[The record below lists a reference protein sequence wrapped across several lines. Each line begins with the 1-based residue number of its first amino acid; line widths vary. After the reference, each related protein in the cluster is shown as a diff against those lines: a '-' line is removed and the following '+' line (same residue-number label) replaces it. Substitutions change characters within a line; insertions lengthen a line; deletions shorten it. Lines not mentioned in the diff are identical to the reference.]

1 MKKMLAMLLA
11 VAMIV
16 ACFAGCQ
23 SNAPV
28 DTNQPADSQQPTD
41 SNQPTDTTAPE
52 PVQPESNVGPDGRE
66 FADEQVYRTLYSSE
80 VTTMNYLVSGTT
92 YELVVGANT
101 IDSLVEN
108 DPYGNIVPCAAESWE
123 SEDETVTLI
132 VPAVKK
138 LNDNGELELV
148 SERTTEEANGQKW
161 TFHLRAGQYWYDADG
176 NQKDP
181 VTANDYVAAARYV
194 CDSAMDCSNSYLMD
208 GWIVNATERLGY
220 TAALLAEP
228 VEQGKEEGKDQDIV
242 IDADGVIWEGKDWD
256 EDKGVYTT
264 WVEIPLTNPED
275 LGVEAADDNTLV
287 YHLVKPRPYF
297 PTALQFG
304 TYWPAPA
311 ALLAE
316 LGENYALDNY
326 SMWFNGA
333 YILSTFKP
341 QEKRI
346 YTKNVNNWDA
356 EHIYIESIEQ
366 TYNAEASTIAPELFL
381 RGEVDY
387 ADIGSDIVADW
398 LSDPEK
404 SQMISSSR
412 VTGDYSY
419 FFGFNFE
426 PTFDAEY
433 EPENWVIAVNN
444 ENFRKAVF
452 HGIDRDGYL
461 AAKYPGDDPE
471 IHKINTITPKGFSVN
486 NGKDFVMY
494 GGLAKYTETESF
506 NEQLA
511 LEYRDKAKTELEA
524 AGCKFPIKVPVNY
537 NPSSSSWGNATVVL
551 EQQLE
556 NLLGADFI
564 DIIIVEYAGGSG
576 FLDAT
581 RRNGN
586 YALQELNW
594 GADFMDPE
602 TWADPF
608 ERENSYNF
616 FCHDTENYRVFQN
629 TKTAETNALIDQ
641 YYALVDEARTKT
653 GDMDERFEAFA
664 AAESFYIDHAIVV
677 PGFISGGSY
686 CATKLN
692 GFEGQYAMMGQS
704 SSRYKGQ
711 HLYKTAMS
719 QDMFDAQYN
728 EWYASMGN

>member
-41 SNQPTDTTAPE
+41 SNQPTDTTTPE

-181 VTANDYVAAARYV
+181 GTANDYVAAARYV

-208 GWIVNATERLGY
+208 GWIVNATERLDY

-242 IDADGVIWEGKDWD
+242 IDADGVIWEGKGWD
-256 EDKGVYTT
+256 EEKGVYTT

-461 AAKYPGDDPE
+461 AAKFPGDDPE
-471 IHKINTITPKGFSVN
+471 IHKINTVTPKGFSVN
-486 NGKDFVMY
+486 NGKDYVMY

-524 AGCKFPIKVPVNY
+524 AGCKFPIKVPINY
-537 NPSSSSWGNATVVL
+537 NSSSSTWGNATVVL

-556 NLLGADFI
+556 DLLGADFI
-564 DIIIVEYAGGSG
+564 VVSYSG
-576 FLDAT
+576 NSFLKET

-616 FCHDTENYRVFQN
+616 FCHDTDTYNVYRD
-629 TKTAETNALIDQ
+629 TKTEETNALIDQ

>member
-1 MKKMLAMLLA
+1 MKKTLAMLLA
-11 VAMIV
+11 VMMIV

-23 SNAPV
+23 GNTPANT
-28 DTNQPADSQQPTD
+28 DQPGGTETQQPTE
-41 SNQPTDTTAPE
+41 STQPTEAPVE
-52 PVQPESNVGPDGRE
+52 PEPESNIGPDGRE
-66 FADEQVYRTLYSSE
+66 FADEQVYRSLYSSE

-108 DPYGNIVPCAAESWE
+108 DTFGNILPCGAESWE
-123 SEDETVTLI
+123 VSEDGLT
-132 VPAVKK
+132 
-138 LNDNGELELV
+138 
-148 SERTTEEANGQKW
+148 W

-194 CDSAMDCSNSYLMD
+194 CDSAMDSNNSYLMD
-208 GWIVNATERLGY
+208 GWIVNAEELINY
-220 TAALLAEP
+220 TAAQLAEP
-228 VEQGKEEGKDQDIV
+228 VEQGTEAGEDQDIV
-242 IDADGVIWEGKDWD
+242 VDANGILYEGSDWNEETEKYD
-256 EDKGVYTT
+256 T
-264 WVEIPLTNPED
+264 WTEIPAVTPED
-275 LGVEAADDNTLV
+275 LGVEAVDDLTLV
-287 YHLVKPRPYF
+287 YHMVKPRPYF
-297 PTALQFG
+297 LTALQFG

-311 ALLAE
+311 SLLAE
-316 LGENYALDNY
+316 LGDAYGLDNY

-333 YILSTFKP
+333 YILSEFKP

-356 EHIYIESIEQ
+356 EHIYIERIEQ
-366 TYNAEASTIAPELFL
+366 ICNTEAATLEPEMFL
-381 RGEVDY
+381 RGEVDG
-387 ADIGSDIVADW
+387 AGIGSDIVADW

-404 SQMISSSR
+404 SQMISTTR

-426 PTFDAEY
+426 PKFDAEY

-452 HGIDRDGYL
+452 HGIDRDGYI
-461 AAKYPGDDPE
+461 AAKYPGDDPS
-471 IHKINTITPKGFSVN
+471 IHKINTVTPKGFSVN
-486 NGKDFVMY
+486 NGKDYVFY
-494 GGLAKYTETESF
+494 GGLAKYTENDSF
-506 NEQLA
+506 DPELA
-511 LEYRDKAKTELEA
+511 VQFRDAAKAELEA

-537 NPSSSSWGNATVVL
+537 NTNSTTWANCTVVL

-556 NLLGADFI
+556 ELLGADFI
-564 DIIIVEYAGGSG
+564 DIIVVPYSGSS
-576 FLDAT
+576 FLNET

-608 ERENSYNF
+608 DHKNSYNF
-616 FCHDTENYRVFQN
+616 FCNETLEQDGINQY
-629 TKTAETNALIDQ
+629 TKTEETAALIDQ
-641 YYALVDEARTKT
+641 YFELVAAAREET
-653 GDMDERFEAFA
+653 GDMDARYEAFA

-686 CATKLN
+686 QATKLN

-711 HLYKTAMS
+711 HVYKTAMS
-719 QDMFDAQYN
+719 QDMFDAQYA
-728 EWYASMGN
+728 EWTAAMEG

>member
-41 SNQPTDTTAPE
+41 SNQPTDTTTPE

-123 SEDETVTLI
+123 SEDETVSLI

-208 GWIVNATERLGY
+208 GWIVNATERLDY

-275 LGVEAADDNTLV
+275 LSVEAVDENTLV

-387 ADIGSDIVADW
+387 ADISSDIVADW

-471 IHKINTITPKGFSVN
+471 IHKINTVTPKGFSVN

-511 LEYRDKAKTELEA
+511 VEYRDKAKTELEA
-524 AGCKFPIKVPVNY
+524 AGCKFPIKVPINY
-537 NPSSSSWGNATVVL
+537 NSSSSSWGNATVVL

-564 DIIIVEYAGGSG
+564 DIIVVSYSG
-576 FLDAT
+576 NSFLKET

-616 FCHDTENYRVFQN
+616 FCHDTDTYNVYRD
-629 TKTAETNALIDQ
+629 TKTEESNALIDQ

>member
-1 MKKMLAMLLA
+1 MKKTLAMLLA
-11 VAMIV
+11 VMMIV

-23 SNAPV
+23 GNTPANT
-28 DTNQPADSQQPTD
+28 DQPGGTETQQPTE
-41 SNQPTDTTAPE
+41 STQPTEAPVE
-52 PVQPESNVGPDGRE
+52 PEPESNIGPDGRE
-66 FADEQVYRTLYSSE
+66 FADEQVYRSLYSSE
-80 VTTMNYLVSGTT
+80 VTTMNYLVSSTT

-108 DPYGNIVPCAAESWE
+108 DTYGNILPCGAESWE
-123 SEDETVTLI
+123 VSEDGLT
-132 VPAVKK
+132 
-138 LNDNGELELV
+138 
-148 SERTTEEANGQKW
+148 W

-194 CDSAMDCSNSYLMD
+194 CDSAMDSNNSYLMD
-208 GWIVNATERLGY
+208 GWIVNAEELLNY
-220 TAALLAEP
+220 TAAQLAEP
-228 VEQGKEEGKDQDIV
+228 VEQGTEAGEDQDYV
-242 IDADGVIWEGKDWD
+242 IDANGIIYEGSDWNKETEKYD
-256 EDKGVYTT
+256 T
-264 WVEIPLTNPED
+264 WTEVPAVTPED
-275 LGVEAADDNTLV
+275 LGVEAVDELTLV
-287 YHLVKPRPYF
+287 YHLVKARPYF
-297 PTALQFG
+297 LTALQFG

-311 ALLAE
+311 SLLAE
-316 LGENYALDNY
+316 LGDAYGLDNY

-333 YILSTFKP
+333 YILSEFKP

-356 EHIYIESIEQ
+356 EHVYIERIEQ
-366 TYNAEASTIAPELFL
+366 ICNTEAATLEPEMFL
-381 RGEVDY
+381 RGEVDG
-387 ADIGSDIVADW
+387 AGIGSDIVADW
-398 LSDPEK
+398 MSDPEK
-404 SQMISSSR
+404 SQMISTTR

-426 PTFDAEY
+426 PKFDAEY

-452 HGIDRDGYL
+452 HGIDRDGYI
-461 AAKYPGDDPE
+461 AAKYPGDDPS
-471 IHKINTITPKGFSVN
+471 IHKINTVTPKGFSVN
-486 NGKDFVMY
+486 EGKDYVFY
-494 GGLAKYTETESF
+494 GGLAKYTEGESF
-506 NEQLA
+506 DPELA
-511 LEYRDKAKTELEA
+511 VQFRDAAKAELEA

-537 NPSSSSWGNATVVL
+537 NTNSTTWANCTVVL

-556 NLLGADFI
+556 ELLGADFI
-564 DIIIVEYAGGSG
+564 DIIVVPYSGSD
-576 FLDAT
+576 FLNAT

-608 ERENSYNF
+608 ERKNNYNF
-616 FCHDTENYRVFQN
+616 FCHETDTYRVFQD

-641 YYALVDEARTKT
+641 YYELVDAAREET
-653 GDMDERFEAFA
+653 GDMNARYEAFA

-686 CATKLN
+686 QATKLN

-711 HLYKTAMS
+711 HVYKTAMS
-719 QDMFDAQYN
+719 QDMFDAQYA
-728 EWYASMGN
+728 EWTAAMEG

>member
-1 MKKMLAMLLA
+1 MKKTLAMLLA
-11 VAMIV
+11 VMMIV

-23 SNAPV
+23 GNTPANT
-28 DTNQPADSQQPTD
+28 DQPGGTETQQPTE
-41 SNQPTDTTAPE
+41 STQPTEAPVE
-52 PVQPESNVGPDGRE
+52 PEPESNIGPDGRE
-66 FADEQVYRTLYSSE
+66 FADEQVYRSLYSSE
-80 VTTMNYLVSGTT
+80 VTTMNYLVSSTT

-108 DPYGNIVPCAAESWE
+108 DTYGNILPCGAESWE
-123 SEDETVTLI
+123 VSEDGLT
-132 VPAVKK
+132 
-138 LNDNGELELV
+138 
-148 SERTTEEANGQKW
+148 W

-194 CDSAMDCSNSYLMD
+194 CDSAMDSNNSYLMD
-208 GWIVNATERLGY
+208 GWIVNAEELINY
-220 TAALLAEP
+220 TAAQLAEP
-228 VEQGKEEGKDQDIV
+228 VEQGTEAGEDQDIV
-242 IDADGVIWEGKDWD
+242 VDANGILYEGSEWNKETEKYD
-256 EDKGVYTT
+256 T
-264 WVEIPLTNPED
+264 WTEIPAVAPED
-275 LGVEAADDNTLV
+275 LGVEAVDDLTLV
-287 YHLVKPRPYF
+287 YHMVKPCPYF
-297 PTALQFG
+297 LTALQFG

-311 ALLAE
+311 SLLAE
-316 LGENYALDNY
+316 LGDAYGLDNY

-333 YILSTFKP
+333 YILSEFKP

-356 EHIYIESIEQ
+356 EHIYIERIEQ
-366 TYNAEASTIAPELFL
+366 ICNTEAATLEPEMFL
-381 RGEVDY
+381 RGEVDG
-387 ADIGSDIVADW
+387 AGIGSDIVADW

-412 VTGDYSY
+412 VTADYSY

-426 PTFDAEY
+426 PKFDAEY

-452 HGIDRDGYL
+452 HGINRDEYL
-461 AAKYPGDDPE
+461 AAKYPGDDPS
-471 IHKINTITPKGFSVN
+471 IHKINTVTPKGFSVN
-486 NGKDFVMY
+486 EGKDYVFY
-494 GGLAKYTETESF
+494 GGLAKYTENDSF
-506 NEQLA
+506 DPELA
-511 LEYRDKAKTELEA
+511 VQFRDAAKAELEA
-524 AGCKFPIKVPVNY
+524 AGCKFPIKVPINY
-537 NPSSSSWGNATVVL
+537 NTNSTTWANCTVVL

-556 NLLGADFI
+556 GLLGADFI
-564 DIIIVEYAGGSG
+564 DIIVVPYPGSD
-576 FLDAT
+576 FLNET

-608 ERENSYNF
+608 ERKNNYNF
-616 FCHDTENYRVFQN
+616 FCHETDTYRVFQD
-629 TKTAETNALIDQ
+629 TKTEETNALIDQ
-641 YYALVDEARTKT
+641 YYELVDAAREETS
-653 GDMDERFEAFA
+653 DMDARFEAFA

-686 CATKLN
+686 QATKLN

-711 HLYKTAMS
+711 HVYKTAMS
-719 QDMFDAQYN
+719 QDMFDAQYA
-728 EWYASMGN
+728 EWTAAMEG

>member
-1 MKKMLAMLLA
+1 MKKTLAMLLA
-11 VAMIV
+11 VMMIV

-23 SNAPV
+23 GNTPANT
-28 DTNQPADSQQPTD
+28 DQPGGTETQQPTE
-41 SNQPTDTTAPE
+41 STQPTEAPVE
-52 PVQPESNVGPDGRE
+52 PEPESNIGPDGRE
-66 FADEQVYRTLYSSE
+66 FADEQVYRSLYSSE
-80 VTTMNYLVSGTT
+80 VTTMNYLVSSTT

-108 DPYGNIVPCAAESWE
+108 DTYGNILPCGAESWE
-123 SEDETVTLI
+123 VSEDGLT
-132 VPAVKK
+132 
-138 LNDNGELELV
+138 
-148 SERTTEEANGQKW
+148 W

-194 CDSAMDCSNSYLMD
+194 CDSAMDSNNSYLMD
-208 GWIVNATERLGY
+208 GWIVNAEELLNY
-220 TAALLAEP
+220 TAAQLAEP
-228 VEQGKEEGKDQDIV
+228 VEQGTEAGEDQDYV
-242 IDADGVIWEGKDWD
+242 IDANGIIYEGSDWNKETEKYD
-256 EDKGVYTT
+256 T
-264 WVEIPLTNPED
+264 WTEVPAVTPED
-275 LGVEAADDNTLV
+275 LGVEAVDDLTLV
-287 YHLVKPRPYF
+287 YHLVKARPYF
-297 PTALQFG
+297 LTALQFG

-311 ALLAE
+311 SLLAE
-316 LGENYALDNY
+316 RGDCYGLDNY

-333 YILSTFKP
+333 YILSEFKP

-356 EHIYIESIEQ
+356 EHVYIERIEQ
-366 TYNAEASTIAPELFL
+366 ICNTEAATLEPEMFL
-381 RGEVDY
+381 RGEVDG
-387 ADIGSDIVADW
+387 AGIGSDIVADW
-398 LSDPEK
+398 MSDPEK
-404 SQMISSSR
+404 SQMISTTR

-426 PTFDAEY
+426 PKFDAEY

-452 HGIDRDGYL
+452 HGIDRDGYI
-461 AAKYPGDDPE
+461 AAKYPGDDPS
-471 IHKINTITPKGFSVN
+471 IHKINTVTPKGFSVN
-486 NGKDFVMY
+486 EGKDYVFY
-494 GGLAKYTETESF
+494 GGLAKYTEGESF
-506 NEQLA
+506 DPELA
-511 LEYRDKAKTELEA
+511 VQFRDAAKAELEA

-537 NPSSSSWGNATVVL
+537 NTNSTTWANCTVVL

-556 NLLGADFI
+556 ELLGADFI
-564 DIIIVEYAGGSG
+564 DIIVVPYSGSD
-576 FLDAT
+576 FLNAT

-608 ERENSYNF
+608 ERKNNYNF
-616 FCHDTENYRVFQN
+616 FCHETDTYRVFQD

-641 YYALVDEARTKT
+641 YYELVDAAREET
-653 GDMDERFEAFA
+653 GDMNARYEAFA

-686 CATKLN
+686 QATKLN
-692 GFEGQYAMMGQS
+692 AFEGQYAMMGQS

-711 HLYKTAMS
+711 HVYKTAMS
-719 QDMFDAQYN
+719 QDMFDAQYA
-728 EWYASMGN
+728 EWTAAMEG

>member
-208 GWIVNATERLGY
+208 GWIVNATERLDY

-471 IHKINTITPKGFSVN
+471 IHKINTVTPKGFSVN

-524 AGCKFPIKVPVNY
+524 AGCKFPIKVPINY
-537 NPSSSSWGNATVVL
+537 NSSSGTWGNATVVL

-564 DIIIVEYAGGSG
+564 DIIVVSYSG
-576 FLDAT
+576 NSFLKET

-616 FCHDTENYRVFQN
+616 FCHDTDTYNVYRD
-629 TKTAETNALIDQ
+629 TKTEETNALIDQ

>member
-1 MKKMLAMLLA
+1 MKKTLAMLLA
-11 VAMIV
+11 VMMIV

-23 SNAPV
+23 GNTPANT
-28 DTNQPADSQQPTD
+28 DQPGGTETQQPTE
-41 SNQPTDTTAPE
+41 STQPTEAPVE
-52 PVQPESNVGPDGRE
+52 PEPESNIGPDGRE
-66 FADEQVYRTLYSSE
+66 FADEQVYRSLYSSE
-80 VTTMNYLVSGTT
+80 VTTMNYLVSSTT

-108 DPYGNIVPCAAESWE
+108 DTYGNILPCGAESWE
-123 SEDETVTLI
+123 VSEDGLT
-132 VPAVKK
+132 
-138 LNDNGELELV
+138 
-148 SERTTEEANGQKW
+148 W

-194 CDSAMDCSNSYLMD
+194 CDSAMDSNNSYLMD
-208 GWIVNATERLGY
+208 GWIVNAEELLNY
-220 TAALLAEP
+220 TAAQLAEP
-228 VEQGKEEGKDQDIV
+228 VEQGTEAGEDQDYV
-242 IDADGVIWEGKDWD
+242 IDANGIIYEGSDWNKETEKYD
-256 EDKGVYTT
+256 T
-264 WVEIPLTNPED
+264 WTEVPAVTPED
-275 LGVEAADDNTLV
+275 LGVEAVDDLTLV
-287 YHLVKPRPYF
+287 YHLVKARPYF
-297 PTALQFG
+297 LTALQFG

-311 ALLAE
+311 SLLAE
-316 LGENYALDNY
+316 LGDAYGLDNY

-333 YILSTFKP
+333 YILSEFKP

-356 EHIYIESIEQ
+356 EHVYIERIEQ
-366 TYNAEASTIAPELFL
+366 ICNTEAATLEPEMFL
-381 RGEVDY
+381 RGEVDG
-387 ADIGSDIVADW
+387 AGIGSDIVADW
-398 LSDPEK
+398 MSDPEK
-404 SQMISSSR
+404 SQMISTTR

-426 PTFDAEY
+426 PKFDAEY

-452 HGIDRDGYL
+452 HGIDRDGYI
-461 AAKYPGDDPE
+461 AAKYPGDDPS
-471 IHKINTITPKGFSVN
+471 IHKINTVTPKGFSVN
-486 NGKDFVMY
+486 EGKDYVFY
-494 GGLAKYTETESF
+494 GGLAKYTEGESF
-506 NEQLA
+506 DPELA
-511 LEYRDKAKTELEA
+511 VQFRDAAKAELEA

-537 NPSSSSWGNATVVL
+537 NTNSTTWANCTVVL

-556 NLLGADFI
+556 ELLGADFI
-564 DIIIVEYAGGSG
+564 DIIVVPYSGSD
-576 FLDAT
+576 FLNAT

-608 ERENSYNF
+608 ERKNNYNF
-616 FCHDTENYRVFQN
+616 FCHETDTYRVFQD

-641 YYALVDEARTKT
+641 YYELVDAAREET
-653 GDMDERFEAFA
+653 GDMNARYEAFA

-686 CATKLN
+686 QATRLN

-711 HLYKTAMS
+711 HVYKTAMS
-719 QDMFDAQYN
+719 QDMFDAQYA
-728 EWYASMGN
+728 EWTAAMEG

>member
-1 MKKMLAMLLA
+1 MKKTLAMLLA
-11 VAMIV
+11 VMMIV

-23 SNAPV
+23 GTTPANT
-28 DTNQPADSQQPTD
+28 DQPSGTETQQPTE
-41 SNQPTDTTAPE
+41 STQPTEAPVE
-52 PVQPESNVGPDGRE
+52 PEPESNIGPDGRE
-66 FADEQVYRTLYSSE
+66 FADEQVYRSLYSSE
-80 VTTMNYLVSGTT
+80 VATMNYLVSGTT

-108 DPYGNIVPCAAESWE
+108 DTYGNILPCGAESWE
-123 SEDETVTLI
+123 VSEDGLT
-132 VPAVKK
+132 
-138 LNDNGELELV
+138 
-148 SERTTEEANGQKW
+148 W

-194 CDSAMDCSNSYLMD
+194 CDSAMDCANSYLMD
-208 GWIVNATERLGY
+208 GWIVNAEELLNY
-220 TAALLAEP
+220 TAALLASP
-228 VEQGKEEGKDQDIV
+228 VEQGTEVGEEQDLVVDANGIIYEGSDWNKETEKYD
-242 IDADGVIWEGKDWD
+242 
-256 EDKGVYTT
+256 T
-264 WVEIPLTNPED
+264 WTEIPAVTPEE
-275 LGVEAADDNTLV
+275 LGVEAVDDLTLV

-297 PTALQFG
+297 LTALQFG

-311 ALLAE
+311 SLLAE
-316 LGENYALDNY
+316 LGDAYGLDNY

-333 YILSTFKP
+333 YILSEFKP

-356 EHIYIESIEQ
+356 EHIYIERIEQ
-366 TYNAEASTIAPELFL
+366 TCNTEAATLAPELFL
-381 RGEVDY
+381 RGEIDY

-412 VTGDYSY
+412 VIGDYSY

-426 PTFDAEY
+426 PKFDAEY

-452 HGIDRDGYL
+452 HGINRDEYL
-461 AAKYPGDDPE
+461 AAKYPGDDPS
-471 IHKINTITPKGFSVN
+471 IHKINTVTPKGFSVN
-486 NGKDFVMY
+486 EGKDYVFY
-494 GGLAKYTETESF
+494 GGLAKYTEGESF
-506 NEQLA
+506 DPELA
-511 LEYRDKAKTELEA
+511 VQFRDAAKAELEA

-537 NPSSSSWGNATVVL
+537 NTSSTTWANCTVVL

-556 NLLGADFI
+556 ELLGADFI
-564 DIIIVEYAGGSG
+564 DIIVVPYSGSY
-576 FLDAT
+576 FLKET

-608 ERENSYNF
+608 DHKNSYNF
-616 FCHDTENYRVFQN
+616 FCNETLEQDGINQY
-629 TKTAETNALIDQ
+629 TKTEETAALIDQ
-641 YYALVDEARTKT
+641 YFELVAAAREETS
-653 GDMDERFEAFA
+653 DMNARYEAFA

-686 CATKLN
+686 QATKLN

-711 HLYKTAMS
+711 HVYKTAMS
-719 QDMFDAQYN
+719 QDMFDAQYA
-728 EWYASMGN
+728 EWTAAMEG

>member
-1 MKKMLAMLLA
+1 MKKTLAMLLA
-11 VAMIV
+11 VMMIV

-23 SNAPV
+23 GNTPANT
-28 DTNQPADSQQPTD
+28 DQPSETETQQPTE
-41 SNQPTDTTAPE
+41 STQPTEAPVE
-52 PVQPESNVGPDGRE
+52 PEPESNIGPDGRE
-66 FADEQVYRTLYSSE
+66 FADEQVYRSLYSSE
-80 VTTMNYLVSGTT
+80 VTTMNYLVSSTT

-108 DPYGNIVPCAAESWE
+108 DTYGNILPCGAESWE
-123 SEDETVTLI
+123 VSEDGLT
-132 VPAVKK
+132 
-138 LNDNGELELV
+138 
-148 SERTTEEANGQKW
+148 W

-194 CDSAMDCSNSYLMD
+194 CDSAMDSNNSYLMD
-208 GWIVNATERLGY
+208 GWIVNAEELLNY
-220 TAALLAEP
+220 TAAQLAEP
-228 VEQGKEEGKDQDIV
+228 VEQGTEAGEDQDYV
-242 IDADGVIWEGKDWD
+242 IDANGIIYEGTDWNKETEKYD
-256 EDKGVYTT
+256 T
-264 WVEIPLTNPED
+264 WTEVPAVTPED
-275 LGVEAADDNTLV
+275 LGVEAVDDLTLV
-287 YHLVKPRPYF
+287 YHLVKARPYF
-297 PTALQFG
+297 LTALQFG

-311 ALLAE
+311 SLLAE
-316 LGENYALDNY
+316 LGDAYGLDNY

-333 YILSTFKP
+333 YILSEFKP

-356 EHIYIESIEQ
+356 EHVYIERIEQ
-366 TYNAEASTIAPELFL
+366 ICNTEAATLEPEMFL
-381 RGEVDY
+381 RGEVDG
-387 ADIGSDIVADW
+387 AGIGSDIVADW
-398 LSDPEK
+398 MSDPEK
-404 SQMISSSR
+404 SQMISTTR

-426 PTFDAEY
+426 PKFDAEY

-452 HGIDRDGYL
+452 HGIDRDGYI
-461 AAKYPGDDPE
+461 AAKYPGDDPS
-471 IHKINTITPKGFSVN
+471 IHKINTVTPKGFSVN
-486 NGKDFVMY
+486 EGKDYVFY
-494 GGLAKYTETESF
+494 GGLAKYTEGESF
-506 NEQLA
+506 DPELA
-511 LEYRDKAKTELEA
+511 VQFRDAAKAELEA

-537 NPSSSSWGNATVVL
+537 NTNSTTWANCTVVL

-556 NLLGADFI
+556 ELLGADFI
-564 DIIIVEYAGGSG
+564 DIIVVPYSGSD
-576 FLDAT
+576 FLNAT

-608 ERENSYNF
+608 ERKNNYNF
-616 FCHDTENYRVFQN
+616 FCHETDTYRVFQD

-641 YYALVDEARTKT
+641 YYELVDAAREET
-653 GDMDERFEAFA
+653 GDMNARYEAFA

-686 CATKLN
+686 QATKLN
-692 GFEGQYAMMGQS
+692 AFEGQYAMMGQS

-711 HLYKTAMS
+711 HVYKTAMS
-719 QDMFDAQYN
+719 QDMFDAQYA
-728 EWYASMGN
+728 EWTAAMEG

>member
-41 SNQPTDTTAPE
+41 SNQPTDTTTPE

-524 AGCKFPIKVPVNY
+524 AGCKFPIKVPINY
-537 NPSSSSWGNATVVL
+537 NSSSGTWGNATVVL

-556 NLLGADFI
+556 DLLGADFI
-564 DIIIVEYAGGSG
+564 DIIVVSYSG
-576 FLDAT
+576 NSFLKET

-616 FCHDTENYRVFQN
+616 FCHDTDTYNVYRD
-629 TKTAETNALIDQ
+629 TKTEETNALIDQ

>member
-1 MKKMLAMLLA
+1 MKKTLAMLLA
-11 VAMIV
+11 VMMIV

-23 SNAPV
+23 GTTPANT
-28 DTNQPADSQQPTD
+28 DQPSGTETQQPTE
-41 SNQPTDTTAPE
+41 STQPTEAPVE
-52 PVQPESNVGPDGRE
+52 PEPESNIGPAGRE
-66 FADEQVYRTLYSSE
+66 FADEQVYRSLYSSE
-80 VTTMNYLVSGTT
+80 VTTMNYLVSSTT

-108 DPYGNIVPCAAESWE
+108 DTYGNILPCGAESWE
-123 SEDETVTLI
+123 VSEDGLT
-132 VPAVKK
+132 
-138 LNDNGELELV
+138 
-148 SERTTEEANGQKW
+148 W

-194 CDSAMDCSNSYLMD
+194 CDSAMDSNNSYLMD
-208 GWIVNATERLGY
+208 GWIVNAEELLNY
-220 TAALLAEP
+220 TAAQLAEP
-228 VEQGKEEGKDQDIV
+228 VEQGTEAGEDQDYV
-242 IDADGVIWEGKDWD
+242 IDANGIIYEGSDWNKETEKYD
-256 EDKGVYTT
+256 T
-264 WVEIPLTNPED
+264 WTEVPAVTPED
-275 LGVEAADDNTLV
+275 LGVEAVDDLTLV
-287 YHLVKPRPYF
+287 YHLVKARPYF
-297 PTALQFG
+297 LTALQFG

-311 ALLAE
+311 SLLAE
-316 LGENYALDNY
+316 LGDAYGLDNY

-333 YILSTFKP
+333 YILSEFKP

-356 EHIYIESIEQ
+356 EHVYIERIEQ
-366 TYNAEASTIAPELFL
+366 ICNTEAATLEPEMFL
-381 RGEVDY
+381 RGEVDG
-387 ADIGSDIVADW
+387 AGIGSDIVADW
-398 LSDPEK
+398 MSDPEK
-404 SQMISSSR
+404 SQMISTTR

-426 PTFDAEY
+426 PKFDAEY

-444 ENFRKAVF
+444 ENFRKAIF
-452 HGIDRDGYL
+452 HGIDRDGYI
-461 AAKYPGDDPE
+461 AAKYPGDDPS
-471 IHKINTITPKGFSVN
+471 IHKINTVTPKGFSVN
-486 NGKDFVMY
+486 EGKDYVFY
-494 GGLAKYTETESF
+494 GGLAKYTEGESF
-506 NEQLA
+506 DPELA
-511 LEYRDKAKTELEA
+511 VQFRDAAKAELEA

-537 NPSSSSWGNATVVL
+537 NTNSTTWANCTVVL

-556 NLLGADFI
+556 ELLGADFI
-564 DIIIVEYAGGSG
+564 DIIVVPYSGSD
-576 FLDAT
+576 FLNAT

-608 ERENSYNF
+608 ERKNNYNF
-616 FCHDTENYRVFQN
+616 FCHETDTYRVFQD

-641 YYALVDEARTKT
+641 YYELVDAAREET
-653 GDMDERFEAFA
+653 GDMNARYEAFA

-686 CATKLN
+686 QATKLN

-711 HLYKTAMS
+711 HVYKTAMS
-719 QDMFDAQYN
+719 QDMFDAQYA
-728 EWYASMGN
+728 EWTAAMEG

>member
-511 LEYRDKAKTELEA
+511 VEYRDKAKTELEA
-524 AGCKFPIKVPVNY
+524 AGCKFPIKVPINY
-537 NPSSSSWGNATVVL
+537 NSSSSTWGNATVVL

-564 DIIIVEYAGGSG
+564 DIIVVSYSG
-576 FLDAT
+576 NSFLKET

-616 FCHDTENYRVFQN
+616 FCHDTDTYNVYRD
-629 TKTAETNALIDQ
+629 TKTEETNALIDQ

>member
-1 MKKMLAMLLA
+1 MLLA

-524 AGCKFPIKVPVNY
+524 AGCKFPIKVPINY
-537 NPSSSSWGNATVVL
+537 NSSSGTWGNATVVL

-556 NLLGADFI
+556 DLLGADFI
-564 DIIIVEYAGGSG
+564 DIIVVSYSG
-576 FLDAT
+576 NSFLKET

-616 FCHDTENYRVFQN
+616 FCHDTDTYNVYRD
-629 TKTAETNALIDQ
+629 TKTEETNALIDQ

>member
-1 MKKMLAMLLA
+1 MKKTLAMLLA
-11 VAMIV
+11 VMMIV

-23 SNAPV
+23 GNTPANT
-28 DTNQPADSQQPTD
+28 DQPGGTETQQPTE
-41 SNQPTDTTAPE
+41 STQPTEAPVE
-52 PVQPESNVGPDGRE
+52 PEPESNIGPDGRE
-66 FADEQVYRTLYSSE
+66 FADEQVYRSLYSSE

-108 DPYGNIVPCAAESWE
+108 DTYGNILPCGAESWE
-123 SEDETVTLI
+123 VSEDGLT
-132 VPAVKK
+132 
-138 LNDNGELELV
+138 
-148 SERTTEEANGQKW
+148 W

-194 CDSAMDCSNSYLMD
+194 CDSAMDCSNSYLMK
-208 GWIVNATERLGY
+208 GWIVNAEEMLNY
-220 TAALLAEP
+220 TAALLASP
-228 VEQGKEEGKDQDIV
+228 VEQGTEAGEEQDLV
-242 IDADGVIWEGKDWD
+242 VDANGVIYEGSDWNKETEKYD
-256 EDKGVYTT
+256 T
-264 WVEIPLTNPED
+264 WTEIPAVAPED
-275 LGVEAADDNTLV
+275 LGVEAVDDLTLV
-287 YHLVKPRPYF
+287 YHMVKPRPYF
-297 PTALQFG
+297 LTALQFG

-311 ALLAE
+311 SLLAE
-316 LGENYALDNY
+316 LGDAYGLDNY

-333 YILSTFKP
+333 YILSEFKP

-356 EHIYIESIEQ
+356 EHVYIERIEQ
-366 TYNAEASTIAPELFL
+366 ICNTEAATLEPEMFL
-381 RGEVDY
+381 RGEVDG
-387 ADIGSDIVADW
+387 AGIGSDIVADW
-398 LSDPEK
+398 MSDPEK
-404 SQMISSSR
+404 SQMISTTR

-426 PTFDAEY
+426 PKFDAEY

-461 AAKYPGDDPE
+461 AAKYPGDDPS
-471 IHKINTITPKGFSVN
+471 IHKINTVTPKGFSVN
-486 NGKDFVMY
+486 NGKDYVFY
-494 GGLAKYTETESF
+494 GGLAKYTENDSF
-506 NEQLA
+506 DPELA
-511 LEYRDKAKTELEA
+511 VQFRDAAKAELEA

-537 NPSSSSWGNATVVL
+537 NTNSTTWANCTVVL

-556 NLLGADFI
+556 ELLGADFI
-564 DIIIVEYAGGSG
+564 DIIVVPYSGSS
-576 FLDAT
+576 FLNET

-608 ERENSYNF
+608 DHKNSYNF
-616 FCHDTENYRVFQN
+616 FCNETLEQDGINQY
-629 TKTAETNALIDQ
+629 TKTEETAALIDQ
-641 YYALVDEARTKT
+641 YFELVAAAREET
-653 GDMDERFEAFA
+653 GDMDARYEAFA

-686 CATKLN
+686 QATRLN

-711 HLYKTAMS
+711 HVYKTAMS
-719 QDMFDAQYN
+719 QDMFDAQYA
-728 EWYASMGN
+728 EWTAAMEG

>member
-1 MKKMLAMLLA
+1 MKKTLAMLLA
-11 VAMIV
+11 VMMIV

-23 SNAPV
+23 GTTPANT
-28 DTNQPADSQQPTD
+28 DQPSGTETQQPTE
-41 SNQPTDTTAPE
+41 STQPTEAPVE
-52 PVQPESNVGPDGRE
+52 PEPESNIGPDGRE
-66 FADEQVYRTLYSSE
+66 FADEQVYRSLYSSE
-80 VTTMNYLVSGTT
+80 VTTMNYLVSSTT

-108 DPYGNIVPCAAESWE
+108 DTYGNILPCGAESWE
-123 SEDETVTLI
+123 VSEDGLT
-132 VPAVKK
+132 
-138 LNDNGELELV
+138 
-148 SERTTEEANGQKW
+148 W

-194 CDSAMDCSNSYLMD
+194 CDSAMDSNNSYLMD
-208 GWIVNATERLGY
+208 GWIVNAEELLNY
-220 TAALLAEP
+220 TAAQLAEP
-228 VEQGKEEGKDQDIV
+228 VEQGTEAGEDQDYV
-242 IDADGVIWEGKDWD
+242 IDANGIIYEGSDWNKETEKYD
-256 EDKGVYTT
+256 T
-264 WVEIPLTNPED
+264 WTEVPAVTPED
-275 LGVEAADDNTLV
+275 LGVEAVDDLTLV
-287 YHLVKPRPYF
+287 YHLVKARPYF
-297 PTALQFG
+297 LTALQFG

-311 ALLAE
+311 SLLAE
-316 LGENYALDNY
+316 LGDAYGLDNY

-333 YILSTFKP
+333 YILSEFKP

-356 EHIYIESIEQ
+356 EHVYIERIEQ
-366 TYNAEASTIAPELFL
+366 ICNTEAATLEPEMFL
-381 RGEVDY
+381 RGEVDG
-387 ADIGSDIVADW
+387 AGIGSDIVADW
-398 LSDPEK
+398 MSDPEK
-404 SQMISSSR
+404 SQMISTTR

-426 PTFDAEY
+426 PKFDAEY

-444 ENFRKAVF
+444 ENFRKAIF
-452 HGIDRDGYL
+452 HGIDRDGYI
-461 AAKYPGDDPE
+461 AAKYPGDDPS
-471 IHKINTITPKGFSVN
+471 IHKINTVTPKGFSVN
-486 NGKDFVMY
+486 EGKDYVFY
-494 GGLAKYTETESF
+494 GGLAKYTEGESF
-506 NEQLA
+506 DPELA
-511 LEYRDKAKTELEA
+511 VQFRDAAKAELEA

-537 NPSSSSWGNATVVL
+537 NTNSTTWANCTVVL

-556 NLLGADFI
+556 ELLGADFI
-564 DIIIVEYAGGSG
+564 DIIVVPYSGSD
-576 FLDAT
+576 FLNAT

-608 ERENSYNF
+608 ERKNNYNF
-616 FCHDTENYRVFQN
+616 FCHETDTYRVFQD

-641 YYALVDEARTKT
+641 YYELVDAAREET
-653 GDMDERFEAFA
+653 GDMNARYEAFA

-686 CATKLN
+686 QATKLN

-711 HLYKTAMS
+711 HVYKTAMS
-719 QDMFDAQYN
+719 QDMFDAQYA
-728 EWYASMGN
+728 EWTAAMEG

>member
-1 MKKMLAMLLA
+1 MKKTLAMLLA
-11 VAMIV
+11 VMMIV

-23 SNAPV
+23 GNTPANT
-28 DTNQPADSQQPTD
+28 DQPSETETQQPTE
-41 SNQPTDTTAPE
+41 STQPTEAPVE
-52 PVQPESNVGPDGRE
+52 PEPESNIGPDGRE
-66 FADEQVYRTLYSSE
+66 FADEQVYRSLYSSE
-80 VTTMNYLVSGTT
+80 VNTMNYLVSGTT

-108 DPYGNIVPCAAESWE
+108 DTFGNILPCGAESWE
-123 SEDETVTLI
+123 VSEDGLT
-132 VPAVKK
+132 
-138 LNDNGELELV
+138 
-148 SERTTEEANGQKW
+148 W

-208 GWIVNATERLGY
+208 GWIVNASELLTY
-220 TAALLAEP
+220 TAALLANP
-228 VEQGKEEGKDQDIV
+228 VEQGTEVGEEQDLVVDANGIIYEGSDWNKETEKYD
-242 IDADGVIWEGKDWD
+242 
-256 EDKGVYTT
+256 T
-264 WVEIPLTNPED
+264 WTEVPAVTPED
-275 LGVEAADDNTLV
+275 LGVEAVDDLTLV
-287 YHLVKPRPYF
+287 YHMVKPRPYF
-297 PTALQFG
+297 LTALQFG

-311 ALLAE
+311 SLLAE
-316 LGENYALDNY
+316 LGENYGLDNY

-333 YILSTFKP
+333 YLLSEFKP

-356 EHIYIESIEQ
+356 EHVYIERIEQ
-366 TYNAEASTIAPELFL
+366 IYNTEAATLAPELFL
-381 RGEVDY
+381 RGEVDG

-404 SQMISSSR
+404 SQMISSTR
-412 VTGDYSY
+412 VIGDYSY

-426 PTFDAEY
+426 PKFAAEY
-433 EPENWVIAVNN
+433 EPENWAIAVNN

-452 HGIDRDGYL
+452 HGIDRDGYI
-461 AAKYPGDDPE
+461 AAKYPGDDPS
-471 IHKINTITPKGFSVN
+471 IHKINTVTPKGFSVN
-486 NGKDFVMY
+486 NGKDYVFY
-494 GGLAKYTETESF
+494 GGLAKYTEGESF
-506 NEQLA
+506 DPELA
-511 LEYRDKAKTELEA
+511 VQFRDAAKAELEA

-537 NPSSSSWGNATVVL
+537 NTSSTTWANCTMVL

-556 NLLGADFI
+556 GLLGADFI
-564 DIIIVEYAGGSG
+564 DIIVVPYSGSS
-576 FLDAT
+576 FLGET

-608 ERENSYNF
+608 DHKNSYNF
-616 FCHDTENYRVFQN
+616 FCNETLEQDGINQY
-629 TKTAETNALIDQ
+629 TKTEETAALIDQ
-641 YYALVDEARTKT
+641 YFELVAAAREET
-653 GDMDERFEAFA
+653 GDMDARYEAFA

-686 CATKLN
+686 QATKLN
-692 GFEGQYAMMGQS
+692 AFEGQYAMMGQS

-711 HLYKTAMS
+711 HVYKTAMS
-719 QDMFDAQYN
+719 QDMYDAQYA
-728 EWYASMGN
+728 EWTAAMEG

>member
-1 MKKMLAMLLA
+1 MKKTLAMLLA
-11 VAMIV
+11 VMMIV

-23 SNAPV
+23 GTTPANT
-28 DTNQPADSQQPTD
+28 DQPSGTETQQPTE
-41 SNQPTDTTAPE
+41 STQPTEAPVE
-52 PVQPESNVGPDGRE
+52 PEPESNIGPDGRE
-66 FADEQVYRTLYSSE
+66 FADEQVYRSLYSSE

-108 DPYGNIVPCAAESWE
+108 DTFGNILPCGAESWE
-123 SEDETVTLI
+123 VSEDGLT
-132 VPAVKK
+132 
-138 LNDNGELELV
+138 
-148 SERTTEEANGQKW
+148 W

-194 CDSAMDCSNSYLMD
+194 CDSAMDCANSYLMK
-208 GWIVNATERLGY
+208 GWIVNAEELLNY
-220 TAALLAEP
+220 TAAQLASP
-228 VEQGKEEGKDQDIV
+228 VEQGTEVGEEQDLVVDANGIIYEGSDWNKETEKYD
-242 IDADGVIWEGKDWD
+242 
-256 EDKGVYTT
+256 T
-264 WVEIPLTNPED
+264 WTEVPAVTPED
-275 LGVEAADDNTLV
+275 LGVEAVDDLTLV
-287 YHLVKPRPYF
+287 YHMVKPRPYF
-297 PTALQFG
+297 LTALQFG

-311 ALLAE
+311 SLLAE
-316 LGENYALDNY
+316 LGDAYGLDNY

-333 YILSTFKP
+333 YILSEFKP

-356 EHIYIESIEQ
+356 EHVYIERIEQ
-366 TYNAEASTIAPELFL
+366 ICNTEAATLEPEMFL
-381 RGEVDY
+381 RGEVDG
-387 ADIGSDIVADW
+387 AGIGSDIVADW
-398 LSDPEK
+398 MSDPEK
-404 SQMISSSR
+404 SQMISTTR

-426 PTFDAEY
+426 PKFDAEY

-444 ENFRKAVF
+444 ENFRKAIF
-452 HGIDRDGYL
+452 HGIDRDGYI
-461 AAKYPGDDPE
+461 AAKYPGDDPS
-471 IHKINTITPKGFSVN
+471 IHKINTVTPKGFSVN
-486 NGKDFVMY
+486 EGKDYVFY
-494 GGLAKYTETESF
+494 GGLAKYTEGESF
-506 NEQLA
+506 DPELA
-511 LEYRDKAKTELEA
+511 VQFRDAAKAELEA

-537 NPSSSSWGNATVVL
+537 NTNSTTWANCTVVL

-556 NLLGADFI
+556 ELLGADFI
-564 DIIIVEYAGGSG
+564 DIIVVPYSGSD
-576 FLDAT
+576 FLNAT

-608 ERENSYNF
+608 ERKNNYNF
-616 FCHDTENYRVFQN
+616 FCHETDTYRVFQD

-641 YYALVDEARTKT
+641 YYELVDAAREET
-653 GDMDERFEAFA
+653 GDMNARYEAFA

-686 CATKLN
+686 QATKLN
-692 GFEGQYAMMGQS
+692 AFEGQYAMMGQS

-711 HLYKTAMS
+711 HVYKTAMS
-719 QDMFDAQYN
+719 QDMFDAQYA
-728 EWYASMGN
+728 EWTAAMEG

>member
-41 SNQPTDTTAPE
+41 SNQPTDTTTPE
-52 PVQPESNVGPDGRE
+52 PAQPESNVGPDGRE

-208 GWIVNATERLGY
+208 GWIVNATERLDY

-275 LGVEAADDNTLV
+275 LSVEAADDNTLV

-387 ADIGSDIVADW
+387 ADISSDIVADW

-471 IHKINTITPKGFSVN
+471 IHKINTVTPKGFSVN

-511 LEYRDKAKTELEA
+511 VEYRDKAKTELEA
-524 AGCKFPIKVPVNY
+524 AGCKFPIKVPINY
-537 NPSSSSWGNATVVL
+537 NSSSSSWGNATVVL

-564 DIIIVEYAGGSG
+564 DIIVVSYSG
-576 FLDAT
+576 NSFLKET

-616 FCHDTENYRVFQN
+616 FCHDTDTYNVYRD
-629 TKTAETNALIDQ
+629 TKTEESNALIDQ

>member
-1 MKKMLAMLLA
+1 MKKTLAMLLA
-11 VAMIV
+11 VMMIV

-23 SNAPV
+23 GTTPANT
-28 DTNQPADSQQPTD
+28 DQPSGTETQQPTE
-41 SNQPTDTTAPE
+41 STQPTEAPVE
-52 PVQPESNVGPDGRE
+52 PEPESNIGPDGRE
-66 FADEQVYRTLYSSE
+66 FADEQVYRSLYSSE
-80 VTTMNYLVSGTT
+80 VTTMNYLVSGAT

-108 DPYGNIVPCAAESWE
+108 DTYGNILPSGAESWE
-123 SEDETVTLI
+123 VSEDGLT
-132 VPAVKK
+132 
-138 LNDNGELELV
+138 
-148 SERTTEEANGQKW
+148 W

-194 CDSAMDCSNSYLMD
+194 CDSAMDCANSYLMD
-208 GWIVNATERLGY
+208 GWIVNASELLNY
-220 TAALLAEP
+220 TAALLANP
-228 VEQGKEEGKDQDIV
+228 VEQGTEVGEEQDLVVDANGIIYEGSDWNKETEKYD
-242 IDADGVIWEGKDWD
+242 
-256 EDKGVYTT
+256 T
-264 WVEIPLTNPED
+264 WTEVPAVTPED
-275 LGVEAADDNTLV
+275 LGVEAVDDLTLV
-287 YHLVKPRPYF
+287 YHMVKARPYF
-297 PTALQFG
+297 LTALQFG

-311 ALLAE
+311 SLLAE
-316 LGENYALDNY
+316 LGDAYGLDNY

-333 YILSTFKP
+333 YILSEFKP

-356 EHIYIESIEQ
+356 EHIYIERIEQ
-366 TYNAEASTIAPELFL
+366 TCNTEATTLAPELFL
-381 RGEVDY
+381 RGEIDY

-412 VTGDYSY
+412 VIGDYSY

-426 PTFDAEY
+426 PKFDAEY
-433 EPENWVIAVNN
+433 EPENWAIAVNN

-452 HGIDRDGYL
+452 HGINRDEYL
-461 AAKYPGDDPE
+461 AAKYPGDDPS
-471 IHKINTITPKGFSVN
+471 IHKINTVTPKGFSVN
-486 NGKDFVMY
+486 EGKDYVFY
-494 GGLAKYTETESF
+494 GGLAKYTEGESF
-506 NEQLA
+506 DPELA
-511 LEYRDKAKTELEA
+511 VQFRDAAKAELEA

-537 NPSSSSWGNATVVL
+537 NTSSTTWANCTVVL

-556 NLLGADFI
+556 ELLGADFI
-564 DIIIVEYAGGSG
+564 DIIVVPYSGSS
-576 FLDAT
+576 FLKET

-608 ERENSYNF
+608 DHKNSYNF
-616 FCHDTENYRVFQN
+616 FCNETLEQDGINQY
-629 TKTAETNALIDQ
+629 TKTEETAALIDQ
-641 YYALVDEARTKT
+641 YFELVAAAREET
-653 GDMDERFEAFA
+653 GDMNARYEAFA

-686 CATKLN
+686 QATKLN
-692 GFEGQYAMMGQS
+692 AFEGQYAMMGQS

-711 HLYKTAMS
+711 HVYKTAMS
-719 QDMFDAQYN
+719 QDMFDAQYA
-728 EWYASMGN
+728 EWTAAMEG